1 MNAKRCKKIRKL
13 LAKTGLE
20 KVKIVIV
27 YAWSA
32 FTESR
37 MPTTFKYPHGSFQRT
52 YKDIK
57 HNKGEQF
64 R

>member
-20 KVKIVIV
+20 KVALVVV
-27 YAWSA
+27 YTS
-32 FTESR
+32 FPRR

-52 YKDIK
+52 Y
-57 HNKGEQF
+57 HNLKKGKA
-64 R
+64 

>member
-20 KVKIVIV
+20 RVELKVIYTRSV
-27 YAWSA
+27 
-32 FTESR
+32 FTASR

-52 YKDIK
+52 YRDLK
-57 HNKGEQF
+57 KGKA
-64 R
+64 

>member
-20 KVKIVIV
+20 KVELKVV
-27 YAWSA
+27 YV
-32 FTESR
+32 FNPGLDET

-52 YKDIK
+52 YHDLK
-57 HNKGEQF
+57 KGKA
-64 R
+64 